1 MKLLTFMPKEIH
13 RKNSNELFYF
23 HLDLQGSLM
32 AISNLAGAVVEE
44 RNYDAWGRPRN
55 PATLAYTLPNPF
67 GGATSNYTLRGY
79 TFHEHLDMFD
89 LINMNG
95 RMYDTHLGI
104 FLNADP
110 LLQDPTNVQ
119 NYNRNSYVLNNP
131 LKYTDPSG
139 YASIGFAT
147 PTLGGGFNPGENE
160 QTNSWNRWQDSKAS
174 MRRAMREG
182 LDALTDKT
190 GGFVG
195 GFFMGL
201 TSGTI
206 IRNNNSAENFVSN
219 YYSFRSML
227 NFNSSL
233 YDLYNSLI
241 NSISSEKGGII
252 DNFDDFFAFMVYHA
266 RNTPLEV
273 SALAYT
279 DGKGLNE
286 KYYVGPWSEN
296 TDHTADYSKLRSSA
310 PCPKDNITKYFHTHP
325 YSLQNRE
332 SEILWMQR
340 AGPSRED
347 VMISHGK
354 FEKQFVIEPH
364 ALYEVY
370 NFEKREC
377 IPYGFGPWGKVI
389 LRY

>member
-1 MKLLTFMPKEIH
+1 M
-13 RKNSNELFYF
+13 
-23 HLDLQGSLM
+23 QGSLM
-32 AISNLAGAVVEE
+32 AISNMAGAVVEE

-55 PATLAYTLPNPF
+55 PTTLAYTLPNPF

-139 YASIGFAT
+139 YASKGFAM
-147 PTLGGGFNPGENE
+147 PTFGGGFEPGENE
-160 QTNSWNRWQDSKAS
+160 QTNSWNRWQNAKKSL
-174 MRRAMREG
+174 RALAE
-182 LDALTDKT
+182 DALSHEIE
-190 GGFVG
+190 GGGGGVG
-195 GFFMGL
+195 VFFMAL

-233 YDLYNSLI
+233 FNSINSAHGGIESLI
-241 NSISSEKGGII
+241 RYVNSQPNGFIMTGDDIAARNRKLDIASNFVNGIEKVNGGIKV
-252 DNFDDFFAFMVYHA
+252 DFSWAGNLAVKASPHSIPDGTIFKVQDVLMNDKLPAIQIIAPGATLFGEPFNVYL
-266 RNTPLEV
+266 RGDT
-273 SALAYT
+273 
-279 DGKGLNE
+279 
-286 KYYVGPWSEN
+286 
-296 TDHTADYSKLRSSA
+296 YS
-310 PCPKDNITKYFHTHP
+310 
-325 YSLQNRE
+325 Q
-332 SEILWMQR
+332 
-340 AGPSRED
+340 
-347 VMISHGK
+347 
-354 FEKQFVIEPH
+354 
-364 ALYEVY
+364 
-370 NFEKREC
+370 
-377 IPYGFGPWGKVI
+377 YGFQFYPIFKK
-389 LRY
+389 

>member
-160 QTNSWNRWQDSKAS
+160 QTNSWNRWQNAKKSL
-174 MRRAMREG
+174 RALAE
-182 LDALTDKT
+182 DALSHEIE
-190 GGFVG
+190 GGGVG
-195 GFFMGL
+195 VFFMAL

-227 NFNSSL
+227 NINSSIFNS
-233 YDLYNSLI
+233 I
-241 NSISSEKGGII
+241 NSAQINEVLWNAAQSNGDG
-252 DNFDDFFAFMVYHA
+252 DNPRYPGVKIVSVDSDRGLFDY
-266 RNTPLEV
+266 RNLTIYVPRGMQDDYIQHE
-273 SALAYT
+273 Y
-279 DGKGLNE
+279 GL
-286 KYYVGPWSEN
+286 
-296 TDHTADYSKLRSSA
+296 
-310 PCPKDNITKYFHTHP
+310 
-325 YSLQNRE
+325 
-332 SEILWMQR
+332 
-340 AGPSRED
+340 
-347 VMISHGK
+347 
-354 FEKQFVIEPH
+354 
-364 ALYEVY
+364 
-370 NFEKREC
+370 
-377 IPYGFGPWGKVI
+377 
-389 LRY
+389 